1 MRKSYAMVGV
11 GLALVLFIALLG
23 LVSTP
28 STYAAPNAAPTP
40 VSNLDRGGLP
50 SREVTLFDSEVLTAD
65 AASAVINVMDFDA
78 IDLQWIV
85 LQNAITNTVTVKMQ
99 YSIDGVTWADGTSF
113 VSSAITHTSDLQQYA
128 LFGKSMRVYAD
139 VTNANPIMVTVVGVT
154 K

>member
-1 MRKSYAMVGV
+1 MRKYTAVGV
-11 GLALVLFIALLG
+11 MVAVLAFVAFLG
-23 LVSTP
+23 LISSP
-28 STYAAPNAAPTP
+28 SSYAAPAAAPTP

-65 AASAVINVMDFDA
+65 TASAVINVMDFDA